1 MSTWNLYPSTY
12 RQAEI
17 AAITRAARA
26 GACTLVTGP
35 SGSGK
40 SNLLGFLTHRVA
52 LPDVDFHLIDCN
64 RLQGME
70 AQAFWHLLSE
80 LFNGANNP
88 QQISQFLEDIFNQK
102 TGGLC
107 LCLDRFEVLPGT
119 IRMLVD
125 GGLRALRDQHKYR
138 LTYVVA
144 SRQTFEPSSELYEL
158 FTGSQVWL
166 GPLSADDARWSIRA
180 YAARAG
186 LSWDLTTIDQIMAIS
201 GGYPAFLRG
210 VCEAAVSNTPLVPS
224 ALRDHPAVKLRLD
237 EFWADA
243 PAPGVLSRCGLST
256 NPLLQDAQ
264 AALDNTDLTAK
275 EALLLAA
282 LRARPGQL
290 ISKDDLICA
299 VWPEDQVYELGLRDD
314 SLAQLVRRLRQKVG
328 KDRIASVIGRGYRWI
343 KDE

>member
-1 MSTWNLYPSTY
+1 
-12 RQAEI
+12 
-17 AAITRAARA
+17 
-26 GACTLVTGP
+26 
-35 SGSGK
+35 
-40 SNLLGFLTHRVA
+40 
-52 LPDVDFHLIDCN
+52 
-64 RLQGME
+64 
-70 AQAFWHLLSE
+70 
-80 LFNGANNP
+80 
-88 QQISQFLEDIFNQK
+88 
-102 TGGLC
+102 
-107 LCLDRFEVLPGT
+107 
-119 IRMLVD
+119 
-125 GGLRALRDQHKYR
+125 
-138 LTYVVA
+138 
-144 SRQTFEPSSELYEL
+144 
-158 FTGSQVWL
+158 
-166 GPLSADDARWSIRA
+166 LSADDARWSIRA

-186 LSWDLTTIDQIMAIS
+186 LRWDLTTIDQIMAIS

-243 PAPGVLSRCGLST
+243 PAPGVLSRCGLSN

-264 AALDNTDLTAK
+264 AALDDSGLTAK

-290 ISKDDLICA
+290 ISKDELICA

>member
-17 AAITRAARA
+17 AAITRAVRA

-64 RLQGME
+64 RLQGIE
-70 AQAFWHLLSE
+70 VQAFWHLLSE
-80 LFNGANNP
+80 VFNGASHP

-107 LCLDRFEVLPGT
+107 LCFDRFEVLPGT

-144 SRQTFEPSSELYEL
+144 SRQPFEPSSELYEL
-158 FTGSQVWL
+158 FAGSQVWL

-186 LSWDLTTIDQIMAIS
+186 LSWDQAVIDQITAFS

-210 VCEAAVSNTPLVPS
+210 ICEAVAGGAPLDLPI
-224 ALRDHPAVKLRLD
+224 LHTHPAVKLRLD
-237 EFWADA
+237 EFWVDS
-243 PAPGVLSRCGLST
+243 PSPVVLSS
-256 NPLLQDAQ
+256 
-264 AALDNTDLTAK
+264 
-275 EALLLAA
+275 
-282 LRARPGQL
+282 LRPF
-290 ISKDDLICA
+290 
-299 VWPEDQVYELGLRDD
+299 
-314 SLAQLVRRLRQKVG
+314 
-328 KDRIASVIGRGYRWI
+328 
-343 KDE
+343 